1 MKLPSNMSKIT
12 RMTYNG
18 EKDDEGRPHGH
29 GVMEYIASS
38 SKKYTYEGHFVHG
51 VRSGYGVWKELS
63 QYIRKY
69 EEWEWVQM
77 GEYDSAGR
85 LIHPNTRPGPYQEV
99 IDTWN
104 EEFRGWWKND
114 DASHDFSRKNTA
126 GRNSTLQR
134 MISS

>member
-51 VRSGYGVWKELS
+51 VRSGYGVWNALS

-77 GEYDSAGR
+77 GE
-85 LIHPNTRPGPYQEV
+85 
-99 IDTWN
+99 
-104 EEFRGWWKND
+104 
-114 DASHDFSRKNTA
+114 
-126 GRNSTLQR
+126 
-134 MISS
+134 